1 MIFSSP
7 MTALAVLATVA
18 EVQAK
23 AVFAHY
29 MVGSCSD
36 LEAQEAL
43 KSCRSGS
50 HLNISRVIG
59 ATTFPKLKPQALMG
73 LP

>member
-1 MIFSSP
+1 

-29 MVGSCSD
+29 MVGNGSVR
-36 LEAQEAL
+36 EAQ
-43 KSCRSGS
+43 GS
-50 HLNISRVIG
+50 LTPAIIG
-59 ATTFPKLKPQALMG
+59 RDHIWLSAE
-73 LP
+73 

>member
-1 MIFSSP
+1 

-29 MVGSCSD
+29 MVGHDSD

-43 KSCRSGS
+43 TSCRLGS
-50 HLNISRVIG
+50 RLNISRVIG
-59 ATTFPKLKPQALMG
+59 AMTSPKPKQQALMG